1 MIDFATFFQFS
12 KFILLHFFGYTFFGY
27 RLKRTTD
34 TLLGGHIA
42 LVCGYGEVGKGCA
55 SALKGA
61 GVIVFVTEIDPICAI
76 QAW

>member
-1 MIDFATFFQFS
+1 MEIFVSNSTNVIS
-12 KFILLHFFGYTFFGY
+12 ITTI

-34 TLLGGHIA
+34 ILLGGHYV

-55 SALKGA
+55 SALKGVGA
-61 GVIVFVTEIDPICAI
+61 IVYVSEVDPICAI